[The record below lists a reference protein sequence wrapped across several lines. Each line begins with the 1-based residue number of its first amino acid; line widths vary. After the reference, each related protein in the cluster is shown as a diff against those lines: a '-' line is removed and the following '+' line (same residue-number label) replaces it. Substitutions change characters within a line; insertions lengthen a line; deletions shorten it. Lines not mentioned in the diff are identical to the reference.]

1 MGCPARA
8 NSDSFRQAVQLS
20 VVCEQDDAACLLART
35 LKRHRVVAVNHS
47 SGWYLSLEAEK
58 LRNELDLA
66 VKATALH
73 IA

>member
-35 LKRHRVVAVNHS
+35 LKRHRVVAMNIALAGISAMRLESWGV
-47 SGWYLSLEAEK
+47 GW
-58 LRNELDLA
+58 
-66 VKATALH
+66 
-73 IA
+73 I